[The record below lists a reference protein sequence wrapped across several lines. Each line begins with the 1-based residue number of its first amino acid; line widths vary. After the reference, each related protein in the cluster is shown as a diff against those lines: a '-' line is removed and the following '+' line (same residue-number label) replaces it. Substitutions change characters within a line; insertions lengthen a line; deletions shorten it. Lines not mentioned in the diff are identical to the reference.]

1 MYLGLVEEMKCLS
14 VSQPYADLIISGKK
28 TIELRTWNTK
38 FRGEFL
44 IHAPIKIK
52 DNVCE
57 ILGIDKSSLRTG
69 VIIGKVEIYD
79 VKSYKSLGE
88 LKKDHDKHFATE
100 EFLRHKYGF
109 LLRKPQ
115 ALRIPIPYKGSLG
128 FFEVRMKQGPS
139 SNNIKSELFDE
150 EYRYQWIGK
159 H

>member
-1 MYLGLVEEMKCLS
+1 MKCLS
-14 VSQPYADLIISGKK
+14 VSQPYADLIVTGKK

-44 IHAPIKIK
+44 VHAPIKIK
-52 DNVCE
+52 DEACTRLN
-57 ILGIDKSSLRTG
+57 IDKSSLRTG

-79 VKSYKSLGE
+79 VKSYESVEE
-88 LKKDHDKHFATE
+88 LRKDYSKHFASE

-115 ALRIPIPYKGSLG
+115 ALRIPISYKGSLG
-128 FFEVRMKQGPS
+128 FFEAKIESRV
-139 SNNIKSELFDE
+139 SNNDIKSELFDE
-150 EYRYQWIGK
+150 EHRYQWIGK

>member
-1 MYLGLVEEMKCLS
+1 MKCLS
-14 VSQPYADLIISGKK
+14 VSQPYADLIINGKK

-52 DNVCE
+52 DSTCE
-57 ILGIDKSSLRTG
+57 KLGIDKSNLRTG
-69 VIIGKVEIYD
+69 VIIGKAEIYD
-79 VKSYKSLGE
+79 VKSYESIKA
-88 LKKDHDKHFATE
+88 LKKDYNKHFATE

-109 LLRKPQ
+109 LLRKPH
-115 ALRIPIPYKGSLG
+115 ALRVPIPYKGSLG
-128 FFEVRMKQGPS
+128 FFEVKPRSGPP
-139 SNNIKSELFDE
+139 SNNDIRSELFDE

>member
-1 MYLGLVEEMKCLS
+1 MKCLS
-14 VSQPYADLIISGKK
+14 ISQPYADLIISGKK

-52 DNVCE
+52 DSACE
-57 ILGIDKSSLRTG
+57 RLGIEKSSLRTG
-69 VIIGKVEIYD
+69 VIIGKAEIYD
-79 VKSYKSLGE
+79 VKSYESIKD
-88 LKKDHDKHFATE
+88 LKNDYNKHFATE
-100 EFLRHKYGF
+100 EFLRHRYGF

-115 ALRIPIPYKGSLG
+115 ALRVPIPYKGRLG
-128 FFEVRMKQGPS
+128 FFEVMMRVGLP
-139 SNNIKSELFDE
+139 SNNDIKSELFDE

>member
-1 MYLGLVEEMKCLS
+1 MKCLS
-14 VSQPYADLIISGKK
+14 VSQPYADLIINGKK
-28 TIELRTWNTK
+28 TIEVRTWNTK

-52 DNVCE
+52 DNACKK
-57 ILGIDKSSLRTG
+57 LGIDKSSLRTG
-69 VIIGKVEIYD
+69 VIIGKAEIYG
-79 VKSYKSLGE
+79 VKSYDSIKA
-88 LKKDHDKHFATE
+88 LKEDYNKHFATE

-115 ALRIPIPYKGSLG
+115 ALRVPIPYKGSLG
-128 FFEVRMKQGPS
+128 FFEVKIRSGPS
-139 SNNIKSELFDE
+139 NSDIRSELFDE